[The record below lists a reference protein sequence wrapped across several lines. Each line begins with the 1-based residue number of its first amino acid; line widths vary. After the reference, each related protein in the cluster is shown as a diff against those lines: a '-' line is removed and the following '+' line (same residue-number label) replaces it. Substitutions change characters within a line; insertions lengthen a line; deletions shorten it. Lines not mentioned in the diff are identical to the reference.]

1 MFEILLVEDNK
12 ETANF
17 VKQALELEDLK
28 VDVAFDGEEG
38 LEKFK
43 EKEYDLILL
52 DLEMPKMN
60 GEELLQKIRKENPYI
75 DIIVYTNYAE
85 FGNIPKLVN
94 MGINGYINKG
104 GSADLETLVNLIKAK
119 LEPMNEGEMD
129 QLISLTEEMKKDRV

>member
-1 MFEILLVEDNK
+1 MFDILLVEDNK

-17 VKQALELEDLK
+17 VKEALELEELT
-28 VDVAFDGEEG
+28 VDVAYDGEEG
-38 LEKFK
+38 LEKF
-43 EKEYDLILL
+43 EKKAYDLILL

-85 FGNIPKLVN
+85 FGNVPKLVN

-104 GSADLETLVNLIKAK
+104 GSADLEALVQLIKAK
-119 LEPMNEGEMD
+119 LEPMNEEEMD
-129 QLISLTEEMKKDRV
+129 QLVSLTEELKKE